1 MRLWFA
7 PFDSSFLSSVFT
19 LPIQTAWLIP
29 LYGLAGTLV
38 ALPWAFGWF
47 RRDAHR
53 PAAYLNILLSLVA
66 FVHGSLV
73 LQGVMRAGPA
83 TLEFPWLSFAD
94 LDLSISISLSLTNLA
109 ALELITGLS
118 LLAQVYALGYLD
130 KEWALARFFALLGFF
145 EGAMSGVV
153 LSDSLFQSYF
163 LLEMLTLSTYLLVGF
178 WYAQPLVVT
187 AARDAFL
194 TKRVG
199 DVLLLMGVVALA
211 AWAGVMRFEDL
222 YAWSATQTLPPL
234 AATLLGLGLIAGPT
248 GKCAQFPMHLWLD
261 EAMEGPNPASILRNS
276 VVVTCGA
283 IVLLKVMPLLQQTP
297 VTLVVLQ
304 VIGTISALGGSL
316 VSIAQVDIKRN
327 LSYSTTAY
335 LGLVF
340 IAIAL
345 QVPVLA
351 LLLLFAHAVAKALMS
366 MSVGGVIA
374 ATNCQDITELG
385 GLGSRMPA
393 TSGSFLIGSLGLVGL
408 LPLGGFLC
416 LAQSV
421 ELIGARAPALLSV
434 FLLTNALTALNL
446 TRVYRHVFLGASLL
460 KTRRAVEVNWQ
471 MALPM
476 VALAVIVLLTP
487 FLLIRLESLEG
498 MLAFPLWA
506 AALVVGS
513 GALGLL
519 IGALIPLNKAWS
531 RSLNPVMRWCQDL
544 LAFDFYTERF
554 YRLTIVRVVAAFST
568 LADRFDRV
576 VVDGVLHSMARLSL
590 QSAEGLK
597 LSISGRSQ
605 TYVLT
610 AIAAIVLLLSSLS
623 WLQR

>member
-1 MRLWFA
+1 MNSAF
-7 PFDSSFLSSVFT
+7 S
-19 LPIQTAWLIP
+19 LPIQTSWLIP
-29 LYGLAGTLV
+29 IYGFVGVLV
-38 ALPWAFGWF
+38 ALPWAAGWF

-53 PAAYLNILLSLVA
+53 PAAYLNILLTLLA
-66 FVHGSLV
+66 FVHGSLLLRDV
-73 LQGVMRAGPA
+73 LADGPA
-83 TLEFPWLSFAD
+83 TLHFPWLTVAD
-94 LDLSISISLSLTNLA
+94 LQLDISFSLSLTNVA

-118 LLAQVYALGYLD
+118 LVSQVYSLGYLD

-153 LSDSLFQSYF
+153 LSDTLFQSYF

-178 WYAQPLVVT
+178 WYAQPLVIT

-211 AWAGVMRFEDL
+211 AYAGVMGFDDL
-222 YAWSATQTLPPL
+222 YAWAAQDKLSPL
-234 AATLLGLGLIAGPT
+234 ATTLIGLGLIAGPM

-283 IVLLKVMPLLQQTP
+283 IVLLKVMPLLQHAP

-304 VIGTISALGGSL
+304 VVGAISAIGGSL
-316 VSIAQVDIKRN
+316 VSIAQVDIKRT

-351 LLLLFAHAVAKALMS
+351 LLILFSHAVSKALLS

-374 ATNCQDITELG
+374 STNCQDITELG
-385 GLGSRMPA
+385 GLGGRMPA
-393 TSGSFLIGSLGLVGL
+393 TTTSFLIGSAGLVGL

-421 ELIGARAPALLSV
+421 ELIGSRSAGLV
-434 FLLTNALTALNL
+434 IIFLLTNALTALNL
-446 TRVYRHVFLGASLL
+446 VRVFRHVFLGQPLL
-460 KTRRAVEVNWQ
+460 KTRRSAEVNWQ
-471 MALPM
+471 MASPM

-487 FLLIRLESLEG
+487 IFLIRLESLDG
-498 MLAFPLWA
+498 LLAFPVWA
-506 AALVVGS
+506 AGLVVGS
-513 GALGLL
+513 GVAGVLA
-519 IGALIPLNKAWS
+519 GALIPLSKAWS
-531 RSLNPVMRWCQDL
+531 RSINPLVRWIQDL

-554 YRLTIVRVVAAFST
+554 YRLTIVNVVGAFSR
-568 LADRFDRV
+568 LAYAFDRV
-576 VVDGVLHSMARLSL
+576 VVDGLLHFMARFSL
-590 QSAEGLK
+590 DSADSLK
-597 LSISGRSQ
+597 LSISGKSQ

-610 AIAAIVLLLSSLS
+610 VVAAILLFLTSVN
-623 WLQR
+623 WLLR

>member
-1 MRLWFA
+1 MNSA
-7 PFDSSFLSSVFT
+7 LS
-19 LPIQTAWLIP
+19 LPIQTSWLIP
-29 LYGLAGTLV
+29 VYGFVGVLV
-38 ALPWAFGWF
+38 ALPWAAGWF

-53 PAAYLNILLSLVA
+53 PAAYLNILLTLLA

-73 LQGVMRAGPA
+73 LRDVLADGPA
-83 TLEFPWLSFAD
+83 TLHFPWLTVAD
-94 LDLSISISLSLTNLA
+94 LQLDISFSLSLTNVA

-118 LLAQVYALGYLD
+118 LVSQVYSLGYLD

-153 LSDSLFQSYF
+153 LSDTLFQSYF

-178 WYAQPLVVT
+178 WYAQPLVIT

-211 AWAGVMRFEDL
+211 AYAGVMGFDDL
-222 YAWSATQTLPPL
+222 YAWAAQDKLSPL
-234 AATLLGLGLIAGPT
+234 ATTLIGLGLISGPM

-283 IVLLKVMPLLQQTP
+283 IVLLKVMPLLQHAP

-304 VIGTISALGGSL
+304 VVGAISAIGGSL
-316 VSIAQVDIKRN
+316 VSIAQVDIKRT

-351 LLLLFAHAVAKALMS
+351 LLILFSHAVSKALLS

-374 ATNCQDITELG
+374 STNCQDITELG
-385 GLGSRMPA
+385 GLGGRMPA
-393 TSGSFLIGSLGLVGL
+393 TTTSFLIGSAGLVGL

-421 ELIGARAPALLSV
+421 ELIGSRSAGLV
-434 FLLTNALTALNL
+434 IIFLLTNALTALNL
-446 TRVYRHVFLGASLL
+446 VRVFRHVFLGQPLL
-460 KTRRAVEVNWQ
+460 KTRRSAEVNWQ
-471 MALPM
+471 MASPM

-487 FLLIRLESLEG
+487 IFLIRLESLDG
-498 MLAFPLWA
+498 LLAFPVWA
-506 AALVVGS
+506 AGLVVGS
-513 GALGLL
+513 GVAGVLA
-519 IGALIPLNKAWS
+519 GALIPLSKAWS
-531 RSLNPVMRWCQDL
+531 RSINPLVRWIQDL

-554 YRLTIVRVVAAFST
+554 YRLTIVNVVGAFSR
-568 LADRFDRV
+568 LAYAFDRV
-576 VVDGVLHSMARLSL
+576 VVDGLLHFMARFSL
-590 QSAEGLK
+590 DSADSLK
-597 LSISGRSQ
+597 LSISGKSQ

-610 AIAAIVLLLSSLS
+610 VVAAILLFLTSVN
-623 WLQR
+623 WLLR

>member
-1 MRLWFA
+1 MNSAF
-7 PFDSSFLSSVFT
+7 S
-19 LPIQTAWLIP
+19 LPIQTSWLIP
-29 LYGLAGTLV
+29 IYGFVGVLV
-38 ALPWAFGWF
+38 ALPWAAGWF

-53 PAAYLNILLSLVA
+53 PAAYLNILLTLLA

-73 LQGVMRAGPA
+73 LRDVLADGPA
-83 TLEFPWLSFAD
+83 TLHFPWLTVAD
-94 LDLSISISLSLTNLA
+94 LQLDISFSLSLTNVA

-118 LLAQVYALGYLD
+118 LVSQVYSLGYLD

-153 LSDSLFQSYF
+153 LSDTLFQSYF

-178 WYAQPLVVT
+178 WYAQPLVIT

-211 AWAGVMRFEDL
+211 AYAGVMGFDDL
-222 YAWSATQTLPPL
+222 YAWAAQDKLSPL
-234 AATLLGLGLIAGPT
+234 ATTLIGLGLIAGPM

-283 IVLLKVMPLLQQTP
+283 IVLLKVMPLLQHAP

-304 VIGTISALGGSL
+304 VVGAISAIGGSL
-316 VSIAQVDIKRN
+316 VSIAQVDIKRT

-351 LLLLFAHAVAKALMS
+351 LLILFSHAVSKALLS

-374 ATNCQDITELG
+374 STNCQDITELG
-385 GLGSRMPA
+385 GLGGRMPA
-393 TSGSFLIGSLGLVGL
+393 TTTSFLIGSAGLVGL

-421 ELIGARAPALLSV
+421 ELIGSRSAGLV
-434 FLLTNALTALNL
+434 IIFLLTNALTALNL
-446 TRVYRHVFLGASLL
+446 VRVFRHVFLGQPLL
-460 KTRRAVEVNWQ
+460 KTRRSAEVNWQ
-471 MALPM
+471 MASPM

-487 FLLIRLESLEG
+487 IFLIRLESLDG
-498 MLAFPLWA
+498 LLAFPVWA
-506 AALVVGS
+506 AGLVVGS
-513 GALGLL
+513 GVAGVLA
-519 IGALIPLNKAWS
+519 GALIPLSKAWS
-531 RSLNPVMRWCQDL
+531 RSINPLVRWIQDL

-554 YRLTIVRVVAAFST
+554 YRLTIVNVVGAFSR
-568 LADRFDRV
+568 LAYAFDRV
-576 VVDGVLHSMARLSL
+576 VVDGLLHFMARFSL
-590 QSAEGLK
+590 DSADSLK
-597 LSISGRSQ
+597 LSISGKSQ

-610 AIAAIVLLLSSLS
+610 VVAAILLFLTSVN
-623 WLQR
+623 WLLR

>member
-1 MRLWFA
+1 MT
-7 PFDSSFLSSVFT
+7 PDPT
-19 LPIQTAWLIP
+19 LPIQTSWLIP
-29 LYGLAGTLV
+29 LYGFTGMLL
-38 ALPWAFGWF
+38 ALPWAAGWF

-53 PAAYLNILLSLVA
+53 PAAYLNLVLTLLA

-73 LQGVMRAGPA
+73 LRDVMAFGPA
-83 TLEFPWLSFAD
+83 TLHFPWLTVAD
-94 LDLSISISLSLTNLA
+94 LQLDLSFSLSLTNVV

-118 LLAQVYALGYLD
+118 LVSQFYSLGYLD

-153 LSDSLFQSYF
+153 LSDTLFQSYF

-178 WYAQPLVVT
+178 WYAQPLVIT

-211 AWAGVMRFEDL
+211 AFAGVMGFDDL
-222 YAWSATQTLPPL
+222 YAWAATDSLSPL
-234 AATLLGLGLIAGPT
+234 ATTLIGLGLIAGPM

-283 IVLLKVMPLLQQTP
+283 IVLLKVMPLLQHAP

-304 VIGTISALGGSL
+304 VVGAISAIGGSL
-316 VSIAQVDIKRN
+316 VSIAQVDIKRT

-351 LLLLFAHAVAKALMS
+351 LLLLFSHAVSKALLS

-385 GLGSRMPA
+385 GLGGRMPA
-393 TSGSFLIGSLGLVGL
+393 TTSAFLVGSAGLVGL

-421 ELIGARAPALLSV
+421 ELIGGRSAGLVVV

-446 TRVYRHVFLGASLL
+446 TRVFRHLFLGQPLL

-471 MALPM
+471 MAFPM
-476 VALAVIVLLTP
+476 VALSVIVILTP
-487 FLLIRLESLEG
+487 VLLIRLESLDG
-498 MLAFPLWA
+498 LLAFPLWA

-513 GALGLL
+513 GVVGMVAGTLV
-519 IGALIPLNKAWS
+519 PLSKAWS
-531 RSLNPVMRWCQDL
+531 RSINPWLRWFQDL
-544 LAFDFYTERF
+544 LAYDFYTERF
-554 YRLTIVRVVAAFST
+554 YRITIVNVVAGFSQ
-568 LADRFDRV
+568 LASAFDRV
-576 VVDGVLHSMARLSL
+576 VVDGLLHGMARFSL

-610 AIAAIVLLLSSLS
+610 VVAAILLFLTSLS
-623 WLQR
+623 WLLR

>member
-1 MRLWFA
+1 ML
-7 PFDSSFLSSVFT
+7 L
-19 LPIQTAWLIP
+19 
-29 LYGLAGTLV
+29 
-38 ALPWAFGWF
+38 ALPWAAGLF

-53 PAAYLNILLSLVA
+53 PAAYLNILLTLLA

-73 LQGVMRAGPA
+73 LRDVMALGPA
-83 TLEFPWLSFAD
+83 TLHFPWLSVAD
-94 LDLSISISLSLTNLA
+94 LQLDISFSLSLTNVA

-118 LLAQVYALGYLD
+118 LVSQIYSLGYMD

-153 LSDSLFQSYF
+153 LSDTLFQSYF

-178 WYAQPLVVT
+178 WYAQPLVIT

-211 AWAGVMRFEDL
+211 AFAGVMGFDDL
-222 YAWSATQTLPPL
+222 YAWAAEDNLSPL
-234 AATLLGLGLIAGPT
+234 ATTLIGLGLIAGPM

-283 IVLLKVMPLLQQTP
+283 IVLLKVMPLLQHAP

-304 VIGTISALGGSL
+304 VVGAISAIGGSL
-316 VSIAQVDIKRN
+316 VSIAQVDIKRT

-351 LLLLFAHAVAKALMS
+351 LLILFSHAVSKALLS

-385 GLGSRMPA
+385 GLGGRMPA
-393 TSGSFLIGSLGLVGL
+393 TTSAFLVGGAGLVGL
-408 LPLGGFLC
+408 IPLGGFLC

-421 ELIGARAPALLSV
+421 ELIGSRSSGLVVV

-446 TRVYRHVFLGASLL
+446 VRVYRHVFLGQPLL

-471 MALPM
+471 MAFPM
-476 VALAVIVLLTP
+476 VAMSVIVILTP
-487 FLLIRLESLEG
+487 VFLIRLESLDG
-498 MLAFPLWA
+498 LLAFPLWA
-506 AALVVGS
+506 AGLVVGS
-513 GALGLL
+513 GLVGVTAGVLL
-519 IGALIPLNKAWS
+519 PLSKAWS
-531 RSLNPVMRWCQDL
+531 RSINPVVRWVQDL
-544 LAFDFYTERF
+544 LAYDFYTERF
-554 YRLTIVRVVAAFST
+554 YRLTIVNVVAAFSR
-568 LADRFDRV
+568 LASSFDRV
-576 VVDGVLHSMARLSL
+576 VVDGLLHGMARFSLS
-590 QSAEGLK
+590 SAENLK

-610 AIAAIVLLLSSLS
+610 VVAAILVFLSSLS
-623 WLQR
+623 WLLR

>member
-1 MRLWFA
+1 MNSA
-7 PFDSSFLSSVFT
+7 LS
-19 LPIQTAWLIP
+19 LPIQTSWLIP
-29 LYGLAGTLV
+29 IYGFVGVLV
-38 ALPWAFGWF
+38 ALPWAAGWF

-53 PAAYLNILLSLVA
+53 PAAYLNILLTLLA

-73 LQGVMRAGPA
+73 LRDVLADGPA
-83 TLEFPWLSFAD
+83 TLHFPWLTVAD
-94 LDLSISISLSLTNLA
+94 LQLDISFSLSLTNVA

-118 LLAQVYALGYLD
+118 LVSQVYSLGYLD

-153 LSDSLFQSYF
+153 LSDTLFQSYF

-178 WYAQPLVVT
+178 WYAQPLVIT

-211 AWAGVMRFEDL
+211 AYAGVMGFDDL
-222 YAWSATQTLPPL
+222 YAWAAQDQLSPL
-234 AATLLGLGLIAGPT
+234 ATTLIGLGLIAGPM

-283 IVLLKVMPLLQQTP
+283 IVLLKVMPLLQHAP

-304 VIGTISALGGSL
+304 VVGAISAIGGSL
-316 VSIAQVDIKRN
+316 VSIAQVDIKRT

-335 LGLVF
+335 LGLAF

-351 LLLLFAHAVAKALMS
+351 LLILFSHAVSKALLS

-374 ATNCQDITELG
+374 STNCQDITELG
-385 GLGSRMPA
+385 GLGGRMPA
-393 TSGSFLIGSLGLVGL
+393 TTTSFLIGSAGLVGL

-421 ELIGARAPALLSV
+421 ELIGSRSAGLV
-434 FLLTNALTALNL
+434 IIFLLTNALTALNL
-446 TRVYRHVFLGASLL
+446 VRVFRHVFLGQPLL
-460 KTRRAVEVNWQ
+460 KTRRSAEVNWQ
-471 MALPM
+471 MASPM

-487 FLLIRLESLEG
+487 IFLIRLESLDG
-498 MLAFPLWA
+498 LLAFPVWA
-506 AALVVGS
+506 AGLVVGS
-513 GALGLL
+513 GVAGVLA
-519 IGALIPLNKAWS
+519 GALIPLSKAWS
-531 RSLNPVMRWCQDL
+531 RSINPLVRWIQDL

-554 YRLTIVRVVAAFST
+554 YRLTIVNVVGAFSR
-568 LADRFDRV
+568 LAYAFDRV
-576 VVDGVLHSMARLSL
+576 VVDGLLHFMARFSL
-590 QSAEGLK
+590 DSADSLK
-597 LSISGRSQ
+597 LSISGKSQ

-610 AIAAIVLLLSSLS
+610 VVAAILLFLTSVN
-623 WLQR
+623 WLLR

>member
-1 MRLWFA
+1 MNSA
-7 PFDSSFLSSVFT
+7 LS
-19 LPIQTAWLIP
+19 LPIQTSWLIP
-29 LYGLAGTLV
+29 IYGFVGVLV
-38 ALPWAFGWF
+38 ALPWAAGWF

-53 PAAYLNILLSLVA
+53 PAAYLNILLTLLA

-73 LQGVMRAGPA
+73 LRDVLADGPA
-83 TLEFPWLSFAD
+83 TLHFPWLTVAD
-94 LDLSISISLSLTNLA
+94 LQLDISFSLSLTNVA

-118 LLAQVYALGYLD
+118 LVSQVYSLGYLD

-153 LSDSLFQSYF
+153 LSDTLFQSYF

-178 WYAQPLVVT
+178 WYAQPLVIT

-211 AWAGVMRFEDL
+211 AYAGVMGFDDL
-222 YAWSATQTLPPL
+222 YAWAAQDQLSPL
-234 AATLLGLGLIAGPT
+234 ATTLIGLGLIAGPM

-283 IVLLKVMPLLQQTP
+283 IVLLKVMPLLQHAP

-304 VIGTISALGGSL
+304 VVGAISAIGGSL
-316 VSIAQVDIKRN
+316 VSIAQVDIKRT

-351 LLLLFAHAVAKALMS
+351 LLILFSHAVSKALLS

-374 ATNCQDITELG
+374 STNCQDITELG
-385 GLGSRMPA
+385 GLGGRMPA
-393 TSGSFLIGSLGLVGL
+393 TTTSFLIGSAGLVGL

-421 ELIGARAPALLSV
+421 ELIGSRSAGLV
-434 FLLTNALTALNL
+434 IIFLLTNALTALNL
-446 TRVYRHVFLGASLL
+446 VRVFRHVFLGQPLL
-460 KTRRAVEVNWQ
+460 KTRRSAEVNWQ
-471 MALPM
+471 MASPM

-487 FLLIRLESLEG
+487 IFLIRLESLDG
-498 MLAFPLWA
+498 LLAFPVWA
-506 AALVVGS
+506 AGLVVGS
-513 GALGLL
+513 GVAGVLA
-519 IGALIPLNKAWS
+519 GALIPLSKAWS
-531 RSLNPVMRWCQDL
+531 RSINPLVRWIQDL
-544 LAFDFYTERF
+544 LAFNFYTERF
-554 YRLTIVRVVAAFST
+554 YRLTIVNVVGAFSR
-568 LADRFDRV
+568 LAYAFDRV
-576 VVDGVLHSMARLSL
+576 VVDGLLHFMARFSL
-590 QSAEGLK
+590 DSADSLK
-597 LSISGRSQ
+597 LSISGKSQ

-610 AIAAIVLLLSSLS
+610 VVAAILLFLTSVN
-623 WLQR
+623 WLLR

>member
-1 MRLWFA
+1 M
-7 PFDSSFLSSVFT
+7 
-19 LPIQTAWLIP
+19 
-29 LYGLAGTLV
+29 
-38 ALPWAFGWF
+38 ALPWAAGWF

-53 PAAYLNILLSLVA
+53 PPAYLNILLTLIA

-73 LQGVMRAGPA
+73 LREVMLNGPVS
-83 TLEFPWLSFAD
+83 LEFPWLAFAD
-94 LDLSISISLSLTNLA
+94 LQLNISFSLSLTNLA

-118 LLAQVYALGYLD
+118 LLAQFYSLGYLD

-178 WYAQPLVVT
+178 WYAQPLVIT

-199 DVLLLMGVVALA
+199 DVLLLMGVVSLA
-211 AWAGVMRFEDL
+211 AWSGVMGFQDL
-222 YAWSATQTLPPL
+222 YAWSATQPMTPI
-234 AATLLGLGLIAGPT
+234 AATLLGLGLIAGPV

-283 IVLLKVMPLLQQTP
+283 IVLLKVMPLLQQAP

-304 VIGTISALGGSL
+304 VIGIISALGGSL

-351 LLLLFAHAVAKALMS
+351 LLLLFAHAVSKALLS

-393 TSGSFLIGSLGLVGL
+393 TSGSFLIGSLGLVGF
-408 LPLGGFLC
+408 LPFGGFLC

-421 ELIGARAPALLSV
+421 ELIGAREPALVVV
-434 FLLTNALTALNL
+434 FLVTNALTALNL
-446 TRVYRHVFLGASLL
+446 TRVYRQVFLGQSLA
-460 KTRRAVEVNWQ
+460 KTRRAAEINWQ

-476 VALAVIVLLTP
+476 VALSVIVLITP
-487 FLLIRLESLEG
+487 LLLIRLESLDG
-498 MLAFPLWA
+498 LLAFPVWA

-513 GALGLL
+513 GLVGLL

-531 RSLNPVMRWCQDL
+531 RSLNPILRWFQDL

-554 YRLTIVRVVAAFST
+554 YRLTIVNVVAAFSK
-568 LADRFDRV
+568 LADRFDRT
-576 VVDGVLHSMARLSL
+576 VVDGVLHFLARFSL
-590 QSAEGLK
+590 QSADGLK
-597 LSISGRSQ
+597 LSISGQSQ
-605 TYVLT
+605 SYVLT
-610 AIAAIVLLLSSLS
+610 VVAAIVLLLFSLS
-623 WLQR
+623 WLLN

>member
-1 MRLWFA
+1 M
-7 PFDSSFLSSVFT
+7 S
-19 LPIQTAWLIP
+19 LPLQTAWLIP

-38 ALPWAFGWF
+38 SLPWAFGWF
-47 RRDAHR
+47 PRDAHK
-53 PAAYLNILLSLVA
+53 PPAYLNILLTLIAV
-66 FVHGSLV
+66 VHGSVV
-73 LQGVMRAGPA
+73 LREVMLTGPA
-83 TLEFPWLSFAD
+83 LIQVPWLSVAD
-94 LDLSISISLSLTNLA
+94 LNLEISFSLSLTNVS

-118 LLAQVYALGYLD
+118 LLSQIYSLGYMD

-199 DVLLLMGVVALA
+199 DVLLLMSVVAVT
-211 AWAGVMRFEDL
+211 AWSGVTSFEDL
-222 YAWSATQTLPPL
+222 YSWSAQKTLFPL

-283 IVLLKVMPLLQQTP
+283 IVLLKVMPLLQNAP

-304 VIGTISALGGSL
+304 VIGAISAIGGSL
-316 VSIAQVDIKRN
+316 VSIAQVDIKRT

-340 IAIAL
+340 IAISL

-351 LLLLFAHAVAKALMS
+351 LLLLYAHAVSKALLS

-374 ATNCQDITELG
+374 STNCQDITELG
-385 GLGSRMPA
+385 GLASRMPA
-393 TSGSFLIGSLGLVGL
+393 TTGSFLIGAAGLVGL

-416 LAQSV
+416 LAQAV
-421 ELIGARAPALLSV
+421 ELVGAREVIFVPV
-434 FLLTNALTALNL
+434 FLLTNVLTALNL
-446 TRVYRHVFLGASLL
+446 TRVFRQVFLGQSLA
-460 KTRRAVEVNWQ
+460 KTRRAAEVNWL

-476 VALAVIVLLTP
+476 VALSVIVLLTP
-487 FLLIRLESLEG
+487 FLLIRLESLDG
-498 MLAFPLWA
+498 LLAFPLWA
-506 AALVVGS
+506 ALLVVLS
-513 GALGLL
+513 GMLGLL

-531 RSLNPVMRWCQDL
+531 RSLNPLLRWCQDL
-544 LAFDFYTERF
+544 FENDFYTERF
-554 YRLTIVRVVAAFST
+554 YRITIVNVVASFAR
-568 LADRFDRV
+568 LAGWFDRN
-576 VVDGVLHSMARLSL
+576 VVDGVLHGLARVSL

-597 LSISGRSQ
+597 LSISGQTQ

-610 AIAAIVLLLSSLS
+610 VIAAIVILLSSLS
-623 WLQR
+623 WILN

>member
-1 MRLWFA
+1 MNSAF
-7 PFDSSFLSSVFT
+7 S
-19 LPIQTAWLIP
+19 LPIQTSWLIP
-29 LYGLAGTLV
+29 IYGFVGVLV
-38 ALPWAFGWF
+38 ALPWAAGWF

-53 PAAYLNILLSLVA
+53 PAAYLNILLTLLA

-73 LQGVMRAGPA
+73 LRDVLADGPA
-83 TLEFPWLSFAD
+83 TLHFPWLTVAD
-94 LDLSISISLSLTNLA
+94 LQLDISFSLSLTNVA

-118 LLAQVYALGYLD
+118 LVSQVYSLGYLD

-153 LSDSLFQSYF
+153 LSDTLFQSYF

-178 WYAQPLVVT
+178 WYAQPLVIT

-211 AWAGVMRFEDL
+211 AYAGVMGFDDL
-222 YAWSATQTLPPL
+222 YAWAAQAKLSPL
-234 AATLLGLGLIAGPT
+234 ATTLIGLGLIAGPM

-283 IVLLKVMPLLQQTP
+283 IVLLKVMPLLQHAP

-304 VIGTISALGGSL
+304 VVGAISAIGGSL
-316 VSIAQVDIKRN
+316 VSIAQVDIKRT

-351 LLLLFAHAVAKALMS
+351 LLILFSHAVSKALLS

-374 ATNCQDITELG
+374 STNCQDITELG
-385 GLGSRMPA
+385 GLGGRMPA
-393 TSGSFLIGSLGLVGL
+393 TTTSFLIGSAGLVGL

-421 ELIGARAPALLSV
+421 ELIGSRSAGLV
-434 FLLTNALTALNL
+434 IIFLLTNALTALNL
-446 TRVYRHVFLGASLL
+446 VRVFRHVFLGQPLL
-460 KTRRAVEVNWQ
+460 KTRRSAEVNWQ
-471 MALPM
+471 MASPM

-487 FLLIRLESLEG
+487 IFLIRLESLDG
-498 MLAFPLWA
+498 LLAFPVWA
-506 AALVVGS
+506 AGLVVGS
-513 GALGLL
+513 GVAGVLA
-519 IGALIPLNKAWS
+519 GALIPLSKAWS
-531 RSLNPVMRWCQDL
+531 RSINPLVRWIQDL

-554 YRLTIVRVVAAFST
+554 YRLTIVNVVGAFSR
-568 LADRFDRV
+568 LAYAFDRV
-576 VVDGVLHSMARLSL
+576 VVDGLLHFMARFSL
-590 QSAEGLK
+590 DSADSLK
-597 LSISGRSQ
+597 LSISGKSQ

-610 AIAAIVLLLSSLS
+610 VVAAILLFLTSVN
-623 WLQR
+623 WLLR

>member
-1 MRLWFA
+1 
-7 PFDSSFLSSVFT
+7 LSTFST
-19 LPIQTAWLIP
+19 LTIETAWLIP

-38 ALPWAFGWF
+38 ALPWAAGWF

-53 PAAYLNILLSLVA
+53 PPAYLNILLTLIA

-73 LQGVMRAGPA
+73 LREVMLNGPVS
-83 TLEFPWLSFAD
+83 LEFPWLAFAD
-94 LDLSISISLSLTNLA
+94 LQLNISFSLSLTNLA

-118 LLAQVYALGYLD
+118 LLAQFYSLGYLD

-178 WYAQPLVVT
+178 WYAQPLVIT

-199 DVLLLMGVVALA
+199 DVLLLMGVVSLA
-211 AWAGVMRFEDL
+211 AWSGVMGFQDL
-222 YAWSATQTLPPL
+222 YAWSATQPMTPI
-234 AATLLGLGLIAGPT
+234 AATLLGLGLIAGPV

-283 IVLLKVMPLLQQTP
+283 IVLLKVMPLLQQAP

-304 VIGTISALGGSL
+304 VIGIISALGGSL

-351 LLLLFAHAVAKALMS
+351 LLLLFAHAVSKALLS

-393 TSGSFLIGSLGLVGL
+393 TSGSFLIGSLGLVGC
-408 LPLGGFLC
+408 LPFGGFLC

-421 ELIGARAPALLSV
+421 ELIGAREPALVVV
-434 FLLTNALTALNL
+434 FLVTNALTALNL
-446 TRVYRHVFLGASLL
+446 TRVYRQVFLGQSLA
-460 KTRRAVEVNWQ
+460 KTRRAAEINWQ

-476 VALAVIVLLTP
+476 VALSVIVLITP
-487 FLLIRLESLEG
+487 LLLIRLESLDG
-498 MLAFPLWA
+498 LLAFPVWA

-513 GALGLL
+513 GLVGLL

-531 RSLNPVMRWCQDL
+531 RSLNPILRWFQDL

-554 YRLTIVRVVAAFST
+554 YRLTIVNVVAAFSK
-568 LADRFDRV
+568 LADRFDRT
-576 VVDGVLHSMARLSL
+576 VVDGVLHFLARFSL
-590 QSAEGLK
+590 QSADGLK
-597 LSISGRSQ
+597 LSISGQSQ
-605 TYVLT
+605 SYVLT
-610 AIAAIVLLLSSLS
+610 VVAAIVLLLFSLS
-623 WLQR
+623 WLLN

>member
-1 MRLWFA
+1 LNSA
-7 PFDSSFLSSVFT
+7 LS
-19 LPIQTAWLIP
+19 LPIQTSWLIP
-29 LYGLAGTLV
+29 IYGFVGVLV
-38 ALPWAFGWF
+38 ALPWAAGWF

-53 PAAYLNILLSLVA
+53 PAAYLNILLTLLA

-73 LQGVMRAGPA
+73 LRDVLADGPA
-83 TLEFPWLSFAD
+83 TLHFPWLTVAD
-94 LDLSISISLSLTNLA
+94 LQLDISFSLSLTNVA

-118 LLAQVYALGYLD
+118 LVSQVYSLGYLD

-153 LSDSLFQSYF
+153 LSDTLFQSYF

-178 WYAQPLVVT
+178 WYAQPLVIT

-211 AWAGVMRFEDL
+211 AYAGVMGFDDL
-222 YAWSATQTLPPL
+222 YAWAAQDKLSPL
-234 AATLLGLGLIAGPT
+234 ATTLIGLGLIAGPM

-283 IVLLKVMPLLQQTP
+283 IVLLKVMPLLQHAP

-304 VIGTISALGGSL
+304 VVGAISAIGGSL
-316 VSIAQVDIKRN
+316 VSIAQVDIKRT

-351 LLLLFAHAVAKALMS
+351 LLILFSHAVSKALLS

-374 ATNCQDITELG
+374 STNCQDITELG
-385 GLGSRMPA
+385 GLGGRMPA
-393 TSGSFLIGSLGLVGL
+393 TTTSFLIGSAGLVGL

-421 ELIGARAPALLSV
+421 ELIGSRSAGLV
-434 FLLTNALTALNL
+434 IIFLLTNALTALNL
-446 TRVYRHVFLGASLL
+446 VRVFRHVFLGQPLL
-460 KTRRAVEVNWQ
+460 KTRRSAEVNWQ
-471 MALPM
+471 MASPM

-487 FLLIRLESLEG
+487 IFLIRLESLDG
-498 MLAFPLWA
+498 LLAFPVWA
-506 AALVVGS
+506 AGLVVGS
-513 GALGLL
+513 GVAGVLA
-519 IGALIPLNKAWS
+519 GALIPLSKAWS
-531 RSLNPVMRWCQDL
+531 RSINPLVRWIQDL

-554 YRLTIVRVVAAFST
+554 YRLTIVNVVGAFSR
-568 LADRFDRV
+568 LAYAFDRV
-576 VVDGVLHSMARLSL
+576 VVDGLLHFMARFSL
-590 QSAEGLK
+590 DSADSLK
-597 LSISGRSQ
+597 LSISGKSQ

-610 AIAAIVLLLSSLS
+610 LVAAILLFLTSVN
-623 WLQR
+623 WLLR

>member
-1 MRLWFA
+1 LNSA
-7 PFDSSFLSSVFT
+7 LS
-19 LPIQTAWLIP
+19 LPIQTSWLIP
-29 LYGLAGTLV
+29 IYGFVGVLV
-38 ALPWAFGWF
+38 ALPWAAGWF

-53 PAAYLNILLSLVA
+53 PAAYLNILLTLLA

-73 LQGVMRAGPA
+73 LRDVLADGPA
-83 TLEFPWLSFAD
+83 TLHFPWLTVAD
-94 LDLSISISLSLTNLA
+94 LQLDISFSLSLTNVA

-118 LLAQVYALGYLD
+118 LVSQVYSLGYLD

-153 LSDSLFQSYF
+153 LSDTLFQSYF

-178 WYAQPLVVT
+178 WYAQPLVIT

-211 AWAGVMRFEDL
+211 AYAGVMGFDDL
-222 YAWSATQTLPPL
+222 YAWAAQDQLSPL
-234 AATLLGLGLIAGPT
+234 ATTLIGLGLIAGPM

-283 IVLLKVMPLLQQTP
+283 IVLLKVMPLLQHAP

-304 VIGTISALGGSL
+304 VVGAISAIGGSL
-316 VSIAQVDIKRN
+316 VSIAQVDIKRT

-351 LLLLFAHAVAKALMS
+351 LLILFSHAVSKALLS

-374 ATNCQDITELG
+374 STNCQDITELG
-385 GLGSRMPA
+385 GLGGRMPA
-393 TSGSFLIGSLGLVGL
+393 TTTSFLIGSAGLVGL

-421 ELIGARAPALLSV
+421 ELIGSRSAGLV
-434 FLLTNALTALNL
+434 IIFLLTNALTALNL
-446 TRVYRHVFLGASLL
+446 VRVFRHVFLGQPLL
-460 KTRRAVEVNWQ
+460 KTRRSAEVNWQ
-471 MALPM
+471 MASPM

-487 FLLIRLESLEG
+487 IFLIRLESLDG
-498 MLAFPLWA
+498 LLAFPVWA
-506 AALVVGS
+506 AGLVVGS
-513 GALGLL
+513 GVAGVLA
-519 IGALIPLNKAWS
+519 GALIPLSKAWS
-531 RSLNPVMRWCQDL
+531 RSINPLVRWIQDL

-554 YRLTIVRVVAAFST
+554 YRLTIVNVVGAFSR
-568 LADRFDRV
+568 LAYAFDRV
-576 VVDGVLHSMARLSL
+576 VVDGLLHFMARFSL
-590 QSAEGLK
+590 DSADSLK
-597 LSISGRSQ
+597 LSISGKSQ

-610 AIAAIVLLLSSLS
+610 VVAAILLFLTSVN
-623 WLQR
+623 WLLR

>member
-1 MRLWFA
+1 MNSA
-7 PFDSSFLSSVFT
+7 LS
-19 LPIQTAWLIP
+19 LPIQTSWLIP
-29 LYGLAGTLV
+29 IYGFVGVLV
-38 ALPWAFGWF
+38 ALPWAAGWF

-53 PAAYLNILLSLVA
+53 PAAYLNILLTLLA

-73 LQGVMRAGPA
+73 LRDVLADGPA
-83 TLEFPWLSFAD
+83 TLHFPWLTVAD
-94 LDLSISISLSLTNLA
+94 LQLDISFSLSLTNVA

-118 LLAQVYALGYLD
+118 LVSQMYSLGYLD

-153 LSDSLFQSYF
+153 LSDTLFQSYF

-178 WYAQPLVVT
+178 WYAQPLVIT

-211 AWAGVMRFEDL
+211 AYAGVMGFDDL
-222 YAWSATQTLPPL
+222 YAWAAQDQLSPL
-234 AATLLGLGLIAGPT
+234 ATTLIGLGLIAGPM

-283 IVLLKVMPLLQQTP
+283 IVLLKVMPLLQHAP

-304 VIGTISALGGSL
+304 VVGAISAIGGSL
-316 VSIAQVDIKRN
+316 VSIAQVDIKRT

-351 LLLLFAHAVAKALMS
+351 LLILFSHAVSKALLS

-374 ATNCQDITELG
+374 STNCQDITELG
-385 GLGSRMPA
+385 GLGGRMPA
-393 TSGSFLIGSLGLVGL
+393 TTTSFLIGSAGLVGL

-421 ELIGARAPALLSV
+421 ELIGSRSAGLV
-434 FLLTNALTALNL
+434 IIFLLTNALTALNL
-446 TRVYRHVFLGASLL
+446 VRVFRHVFLGQPLL
-460 KTRRAVEVNWQ
+460 KTRRSAEVNWQ
-471 MALPM
+471 MASPM

-487 FLLIRLESLEG
+487 IFLIRLESLDG
-498 MLAFPLWA
+498 LLAFPVWA
-506 AALVVGS
+506 AGLVVGS
-513 GALGLL
+513 GVAGVLA
-519 IGALIPLNKAWS
+519 GALIPLSKAWS
-531 RSLNPVMRWCQDL
+531 RSINPLVRWIQDL

-554 YRLTIVRVVAAFST
+554 YRLTIVNVVGAFSR
-568 LADRFDRV
+568 LAYAFDRV
-576 VVDGVLHSMARLSL
+576 VVDGLLHFMARFSL
-590 QSAEGLK
+590 DSADSLK
-597 LSISGRSQ
+597 LSISGKSQ

-610 AIAAIVLLLSSLS
+610 VVAAILLFLTSVN
-623 WLQR
+623 WLLR